1 MKYLALLLL
10 PLSVMAAD
18 LPKELY
24 MPNDDNGFVVV
35 TIEECKID
43 EAKKEYPYRA
53 YATESDGTIHE
64 GCWVDPD
71 LHSKHRDIPIFNL
84 TFGPGL
90 VVTYKQYLFSE
101 EKKRWEVTPTIEV
114 KPTL

>member
-10 PLSVMAAD
+10 SLSVQAAD

-35 TIEECKID
+35 TTEECKID

-53 YATESDGTIHE
+53 YATENDDTMHE
-64 GCWVDPD
+64 GCWNDPD

-90 VVTYKQYLFSE
+90 VVTYKQYLFSS
-101 EKKRWEVTPTIEV
+101 EKKRWEVAPSIEI
-114 KPTL
+114 KPQL